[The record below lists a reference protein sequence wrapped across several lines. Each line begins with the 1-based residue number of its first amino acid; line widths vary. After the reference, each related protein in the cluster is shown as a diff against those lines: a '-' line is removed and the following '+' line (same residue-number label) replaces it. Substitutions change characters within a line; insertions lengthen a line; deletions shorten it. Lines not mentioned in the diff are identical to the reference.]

1 MASVGRT
8 VKQVASS
15 AFFVNLGDIRPFLLV
30 NYGASVDTP
39 FLSTSSNFVGQTGL
53 ASTFS
58 TVLSTAGR
66 AFLRDMGHNLVS
78 ANRTFRKVQLLAPNN
93 AGVST
98 GGVGGPA
105 SSAVSGDYLTAYIEL
120 PGTQGNVSG
129 SAGGYGATTTIPPAP
144 VARVG

>member
-8 VKQVASS
+8 VKQINTNN
-15 AFFVNLGDIRPFLLV
+15 AFFVNLGDIRASLLL

-39 FLSTSSNFVGQTGL
+39 FLSTSSNFVGGTGL

-58 TVLSTAGR
+58 SVLVTAGR
-66 AFLRDMGHNLVS
+66 AFLRDMGQNLIS

-93 AGVST
+93 AGLST

-105 SSAVSGDYLTAYIEL
+105 STAVSGDYLTAYLEL
-120 PGTQGNVSG
+120 PGAQGNVSG
-129 SAGGYGATTTIPPAP
+129 STGGYTSAGPAAP
-144 VARVG
+144 VARLG

>member
-1 MASVGRT
+1 MSSVGRT
-8 VKQVASS
+8 VKQVS
-15 AFFVNLGDIRPFLLV
+15 AQNSFFVNLGDIRPFLLV

-39 FLSTSSNFVGQTGL
+39 FLSTSSNFVGGTL
-53 ASTFS
+53 SASSFS
-58 TVLSTAGR
+58 SVLTTAGR
-66 AFLRDMGHNLVS
+66 AFLRDMGQNLVS

-105 SSAVSGDYLTAYIEL
+105 STAVSGDYLTAYLEL

-129 SAGGYGATTTIPPAP
+129 STGGYNTSAGPAAP
-144 VARVG
+144 VARLG

>member
-8 VKQVASS
+8 IKQVPSS
-15 AFFVNLGDIRPFLLV
+15 AFFVNLGDIRASLLV

-39 FLSTSSNFVGQTGL
+39 FLSTSSNFVGTTGL

-58 TVLSTAGR
+58 SVLQTAGR
-66 AFLRDMGHNLVS
+66 AFLRDMGQNLVS
-78 ANRTFRKVQLLAPNN
+78 AGRTFRKVQLLAPNN

-98 GGVGGPA
+98 GGVGGLAPG
-105 SSAVSGDYLTAYIEL
+105 AVSGDYLTAYLEL

-129 SAGGYGATTTIPPAP
+129 ATPTAP

>member
-8 VKQVASS
+8 IKQVPQS
-15 AFFVNLGDIRPFLLV
+15 AFFVNLGDIRASLLL

-39 FLSTSSNFVGQTGL
+39 FMSTSSNFVGGTGL

-58 TVLSTAGR
+58 SVLTTAGR
-66 AFLRDMGHNLVS
+66 AFLRDMGPNLVS

-93 AGVST
+93 AGIST
-98 GGVGGPA
+98 GGVGSPPPN
-105 SSAVSGDYLTAYIEL
+105 SVTGDYLTAYLEL

-129 SAGGYGATTTIPPAP
+129 VMPTAP